1 MKDTAIADRL
11 VDGGQHDGPELVKVD
26 IQVRSGGTI
35 VPPAWARPRRQV
47 RAAGSKADIRQPES
61 EG

>member
-1 MKDTAIADRL
+1 MKDIAIADLL

-35 VPPAWARPRRQV
+35 VPPAWAKSRREVRTAGPKAGIGRPH
-47 RAAGSKADIRQPES
+47 S